1 MVLSSFLSSPGGVG
15 LRLGS
20 AVSKKSGREAM
31 SAGERAAS
39 GLASAMERDEEEGEG
54 VLAGI
59 PRKAGLVMDW
69 TALFHQSSSTNL
81 LIMR

>member
-1 MVLSSFLSSPGGVG
+1 MVLSSLLSFPGGVG

-31 SAGERAAS
+31 LAGERIFS
-39 GLASAMERDEEEGEG
+39 GLASATEQGDEEGEG
-54 VLAGI
+54 VLAGML
-59 PRKAGLVMDW
+59 RKEGFVMDW
-69 TALFHQSSSTNL
+69 MALFHQSSSTNR